1 METRLPAPVCPQI
14 LAPLPAGA
22 PTLLPAGFS
31 VLLAAHHFVLAQ
43 IARHPT
49 PWLLTLALA
58 AVAARTAL
66 ASVFCRFAPAP
77 RPDEAVSRAE
87 RRRRQWQIAACE
99 AAGTV
104 LLVFA
109 ARSNPVWVWAGTDLL
124 VPLLAFVFD
133 PSAAVANRPSML
145 RVTLVSSAASFV
157 AVWIWRTEY
166 PIVEGIVIALLAAA
180 VQAARYTLLLREAE
194 SKAETDW
201 ASLARSQ
208 RDTGILTSIL
218 LLGFNLV
225 LYLLGW
231 HYTVKLYSQQRLQG
245 WQAAWPVLNFAI
257 ATVFPF
263 LFHLRAFD
271 FRAATFAYSAANAFN
286 LVFLAM
292 SDAATENSRIFRFV
306 IFLAFAICAVF
317 QYVPDTSVDRV
328 DAFEQALQLGA
339 KPTAA
344 ARRRQADGPRR
355 LCAMLAVLPYLAWI
369 AALAART
376 GTVDI
381 VVAHFNKPLDGLAE
395 SILHAIDS
403 GFVRSS
409 RSRIIIYEKGEYTD
423 EQLWG
428 ALRGI
433 ARKGHDEI
441 IHLPNWGREGGT
453 YLEHIVAH
461 YNASL
466 PSSSPSHSPA
476 ARPLADH
483 TFFLQAHFAWNWIAD
498 PRLRRTVS
506 RKSGFV
512 SFGPYLTNL
521 CGLDSE
527 VDAFFQG
534 EREIFEAVKDRK
546 CVAENEGDRV
556 LSTWAGQF
564 VASRKTLLKNDF
576 ALYDRLRRM
585 IEAPDDDPIHR
596 DYNPTGPSTQSNPGF
611 GHALERSWPLLL
623 RCDDPKI
630 ARECAD
636 VSWDPKKCQCYD

>member
-1 METRLPAPVCPQI
+1 M
-14 LAPLPAGA
+14 PL
-22 PTLLPAGFS
+22 
-31 VLLAAHHFVLAQ
+31 Q
-43 IARHPT
+43 
-49 PWLLTLALA
+49 LT
-58 AVAARTAL
+58 
-66 ASVFCRFAPAP
+66 
-77 RPDEAVSRAE
+77 
-87 RRRRQWQIAACE
+87 
-99 AAGTV
+99 G
-104 LLVFA
+104 
-109 ARSNPVWVWAGTDLL
+109 
-124 VPLLAFVFD
+124 
-133 PSAAVANRPSML
+133 
-145 RVTLVSSAASFV
+145 
-157 AVWIWRTEY
+157 
-166 PIVEGIVIALLAAA
+166 
-180 VQAARYTLLLREAE
+180 
-194 SKAETDW
+194 
-201 ASLARSQ
+201 
-208 RDTGILTSIL
+208 IL

-245 WQAAWPVLNFAI
+245 WQAAWPVLNLAV
-257 ATVFPF
+257 ASVYPF

-271 FRAATFAYSAANAFN
+271 FRAATFAYSAANAFT
-286 LVFLAM
+286 LAFLAM

-306 IFLAFAICAVF
+306 LFLAFAICAVF
-317 QYVPDTSVDRV
+317 QYVPDTSADRV
-328 DAFEQALQLGA
+328 DAFEQALQLEA

-369 AALAART
+369 TALAART

-381 VVAHFNKPLDGLAE
+381 VVAHFDEPLDGLAE
-395 SILHAIDS
+395 SILHAIDP

-433 ARKGHDEI
+433 AREGHDEI
-441 IHLPNWGREGGT
+441 IHLPNCGREGGT

-466 PSSSPSHSPA
+466 PSPSPAHSPA

-534 EREIFEAVKDRK
+534 EREIFEAVKGRK

-564 VASRKTLLKNDF
+564 VASRKTLLKNDY

-585 IEAPDDDPIHR
+585 VEVRITLLACLMSVTNAR
-596 DYNPTGPSTQSNPGF
+596 ATVGTGQ
-611 GHALERSWPLLL
+611 
-623 RCDDPKI
+623 
-630 ARECAD
+630 
-636 VSWDPKKCQCYD
+636 